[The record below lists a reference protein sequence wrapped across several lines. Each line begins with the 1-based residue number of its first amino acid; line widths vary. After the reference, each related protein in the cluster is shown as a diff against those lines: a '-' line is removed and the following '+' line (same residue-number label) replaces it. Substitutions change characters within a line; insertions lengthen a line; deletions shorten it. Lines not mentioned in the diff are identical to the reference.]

1 MSPHSL
7 HPDKNKVTI
16 VRKCHEDRKV
26 YRTLKYAGGGQ
37 RGGMS
42 TFAFGCFWF
51 AEKGDSAT
59 KGGEVMP
66 GERVKK
72 RKGERVG
79 VGREGK
85 ERGLQ

>member
-1 MSPHSL
+1 MP
-7 HPDKNKVTI
+7 
-16 VRKCHEDRKV
+16 
-26 YRTLKYAGGGQ
+26 
-37 RGGMS
+37 
-42 TFAFGCFWF
+42 TFAFSCFWF
-51 AEKGDSAT
+51 AEKGDLAT